1 MEDILAI
8 ILVLAIVASI
18 VFIVNKLVK
27 KHRLE
32 QEEKARLEKKEESD
46 RYWAQQANTSYE
58 SAYTPQKLSTES
70 ESDLAYMLESKLI
83 TKRQYNAALRE
94 KKKTTPTYA
103 TPAVQ
108 PTPEPTSNL
117 LSDIADIATI
127 VNTVHHWNDHKVDE
141 SPRQERSVG
150 VTTSESSWGFDDSDS
165 RKSISSSMD
174 TSSSWS
180 SSSSDSSS
188 SWSSSSDSSPSSDW

>member
-1 MEDILAI
+1 MENILAI
-8 ILVLAIVASI
+8 ILVLGVIAGV
-18 VFIVNKLVK
+18 VFIVNKMVK

-32 QEEKARLEKKEESD
+32 QEEKARLAKEESD
-46 RYWAQQANTSYE
+46 RYWATQANTSYE

-94 KKKTTPTYA
+94 KKKTTPTYTYVQSEA
-103 TPAVQ
+103 PAPQ
-108 PTPEPTSNL
+108 PTSNL

-127 VNTVHHWNDHKVDE
+127 VNTVHHWNDHKVVE
-141 SPRQERSVG
+141 EPRQERSVD

-165 RKSISSSMD
+165 RKSVSSSMD
-174 TSSSWS
+174 TSPGWS

-188 SWSSSSDSSPSSDW
+188 YSSSDSSSGPSSDW